1 MINNLLKNGKK
12 PLKTFDIPINIK
24 VQAKDEQA
32 AEKFVFDF
40 LKMAT
45 KEFGV
50 EQKIVDWQY
59 FEFLEEESSCPG
71 CGNHNIE

>member
-1 MINNLLKNGKK
+1 M
-12 PLKTFDIPINIK
+12 TFDIPINIK
-24 VQAKDEQA
+24 VEAKDEQH

-59 FEFLEEESSCPG
+59 FEFTTEESSCSG
-71 CGNHNIE
+71 CGNHD

>member
-1 MINNLLKNGKK
+1 MKY
-12 PLKTFDIPINIK
+12 DIPINISVEATTEEK
-24 VQAKDEQA
+24 

-50 EQKIVDWQY
+50 EQKIINWEY
-59 FEFLEEESSCPG
+59 FEFLPEKSSCTG
-71 CGNHNIE
+71 CGNHNE

>member
-1 MINNLLKNGKK
+1 MN
-12 PLKTFDIPINIK
+12 TFDIPINIK

-50 EQKIVDWQY
+50 EQKVVDWQY
-59 FEFLEEESSCPG
+59 FEFLTEGFSCTG
-71 CGNHNIE
+71 CGNHD

>member
-1 MINNLLKNGKK
+1 M
-12 PLKTFDIPINIK
+12 KTFDIPINISVEATTEEK
-24 VQAKDEQA
+24 

-50 EQKIVDWQY
+50 EQKIINWEY
-59 FEFLEEESSCPG
+59 FEFLPKESSCAG
-71 CGNHNIE
+71 CGNYDQ

>member
-1 MINNLLKNGKK
+1 MK
-12 PLKTFDIPINIK
+12 FDIPINISVETTTEEK
-24 VQAKDEQA
+24 

-59 FEFLEEESSCPG
+59 FEFLEKESSCSG
-71 CGNHNIE
+71 CGNHNIK

>member
-1 MINNLLKNGKK
+1 MNIY
-12 PLKTFDIPINIK
+12 DIPINIK

-50 EQKIVDWQY
+50 EQKVVDWQY
-59 FEFLEEESSCPG
+59 FEFPIEESSCTR
-71 CGNHNIE
+71 CGNHD

>member
-1 MINNLLKNGKK
+1 MITNRLKNGKK
-12 PLKTFDIPINIK
+12 LLNTFDIPINIK

-50 EQKIVDWQY
+50 EQKVVDWQY
-59 FEFLEEESSCPG
+59 FEFLIEESSCTG
-71 CGNHNIE
+71 CGNHD

>member
-1 MINNLLKNGKK
+1 M
-12 PLKTFDIPINIK
+12 KTFNIPINIK
-24 VQAKDEQA
+24 VLAKDENT

-50 EQKIVDWQY
+50 EQRIVDWSY
-59 FEFLEEESSCPG
+59 FEFLIEEPCSSG
-71 CGNHNIE
+71 CGIHNIK

>member
-1 MINNLLKNGKK
+1 M
-12 PLKTFDIPINIK
+12 KTFDIPINISVEATTEEK
-24 VQAKDEQA
+24 

-50 EQKIVDWQY
+50 EQKIINWEY
-59 FEFLEEESSCPG
+59 FEFIPKESHCSG
-71 CGNHNIE
+71 CGNYDQQ

>member
-1 MINNLLKNGKK
+1 MKY
-12 PLKTFDIPINIK
+12 DIPINISVEATTEEK
-24 VQAKDEQA
+24 

-59 FEFLEEESSCPG
+59 FEFLEKESSCPG

>member
-1 MINNLLKNGKK
+1 MN
-12 PLKTFDIPINIK
+12 TFDIPINIK

-50 EQKIVDWQY
+50 EQKVVDWQY
-59 FEFLEEESSCPG
+59 FKFLTEGFSCTG
-71 CGNHNIE
+71 CGNHD

>member
-1 MINNLLKNGKK
+1 MNIY
-12 PLKTFDIPINIK
+12 DIPINIK

-50 EQKIVDWQY
+50 EQKVVDWQY
-59 FEFLEEESSCPG
+59 FEFLDEKSSCTG
-71 CGNHNIE
+71 CGNHD

>member
-1 MINNLLKNGKK
+1 MK
-12 PLKTFDIPINIK
+12 FDIPINISVETTTEEK
-24 VQAKDEQA
+24 

-50 EQKIVDWQY
+50 EQRIINWEY
-59 FEFLEEESSCPG
+59 FEFLPEESCSRG
-71 CGNHNIE
+71 CGNNHQ

>member
-1 MINNLLKNGKK
+1 MITNLLKNGKK
-12 PLKTFDIPINIK
+12 LLNTFDIPINIK

-50 EQKIVDWQY
+50 EQKVVDWQY
-59 FEFLEEESSCPG
+59 FEFLTEGFSCTG
-71 CGNHNIE
+71 CGNHD

>member
-1 MINNLLKNGKK
+1 MN
-12 PLKTFDIPINIK
+12 TFDIPINIT

-50 EQKIVDWQY
+50 EQKVVDWQY
-59 FEFLEEESSCPG
+59 FEFLAKESSCIG
-71 CGNHNIE
+71 CSNST

>member
-1 MINNLLKNGKK
+1 MKY
-12 PLKTFDIPINIK
+12 DIPINIS
-24 VQAKDEQA
+24 VEAKTEEKAEQ
-32 AEKFVFDF
+32 FVFDF

-59 FEFLEEESSCPG
+59 FEFLEKESSCPG
-71 CGNHNIE
+71 CGNHNIK

>member
-1 MINNLLKNGKK
+1 MKNRKKLLN
-12 PLKTFDIPINIK
+12 TFDIPINIK
-24 VQAKDEQA
+24 VQAKDEIA

-50 EQKIVDWQY
+50 EQKVVDWQY
-59 FEFLEEESSCPG
+59 FEFLAEESNCTG
-71 CGNHNIE
+71 CGNHD

>member
-1 MINNLLKNGKK
+1 MI
-12 PLKTFDIPINIK
+12 FDIPINIK
-24 VQAKDEQA
+24 VEAKNEKT

-59 FEFLEEESSCPG
+59 FEFTDEESSCSG
-71 CGNHNIE
+71 CGNYNK

>member
-1 MINNLLKNGKK
+1 MNK
-12 PLKTFDIPINIK
+12 FDIPINIT

-50 EQKIVDWQY
+50 EQKVVDWQY
-59 FEFLEEESSCPG
+59 FEFLTKESSCPG
-71 CGNHNIE
+71 CGNHD

>member
-1 MINNLLKNGKK
+1 MKNGKK
-12 PLKTFDIPINIK
+12 LLNTFDIPINIK

-50 EQKIVDWQY
+50 EQKVVDWQY
-59 FEFLEEESSCPG
+59 FEFPIEESSCTG
-71 CGNHNIE
+71 CGNHD